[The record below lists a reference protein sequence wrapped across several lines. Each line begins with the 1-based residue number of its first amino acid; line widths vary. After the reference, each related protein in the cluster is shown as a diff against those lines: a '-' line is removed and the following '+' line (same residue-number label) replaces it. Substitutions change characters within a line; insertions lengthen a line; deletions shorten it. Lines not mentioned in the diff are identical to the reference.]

1 MDFKVLN
8 TQDGVQTAEMR
19 LARGEES
26 GPLGNEHA
34 NSVQVLLVVRGEVD
48 ATIGQQ
54 SFRMHPGASA
64 IVRRGVAHQFVGAS
78 DDEAVTLNVYSPPAY
93 DDRARRDR
101 GGEVFADAF
110 TENEGAPRAKIEDAQ
125 HALEPDG

>member
-1 MDFKVLN
+1 MDFKVLS
-8 TQDGVQTAEMR
+8 TEDGVQTAEMR

-34 NSVQVLLVVRGEVD
+34 ESVQVLVVVRGEVD
-48 ATIGQQ
+48 AKIGQQ
-54 SFRMHPGASA
+54 NVRMRAGDSA

-93 DDRARRDR
+93 YDRSRRDR
-101 GGEVFADAF
+101 SGEVFEEAF
-110 TENEGAPRAKIEDAQ
+110 MDTSAPR
-125 HALEPDG
+125 G